1 LQREPDNCLTN
12 RTLFWVSARQYRYLP
27 LLLEQVSEPICA
39 VAGAANIA
47 KQTINAIQ
55 AGRR

>member
-1 LQREPDNCLTN
+1 
-12 RTLFWVSARQYRYLP
+12 LFWVSARQYRYLP

-47 KQTINAIQ
+47 KQTIHAIQ